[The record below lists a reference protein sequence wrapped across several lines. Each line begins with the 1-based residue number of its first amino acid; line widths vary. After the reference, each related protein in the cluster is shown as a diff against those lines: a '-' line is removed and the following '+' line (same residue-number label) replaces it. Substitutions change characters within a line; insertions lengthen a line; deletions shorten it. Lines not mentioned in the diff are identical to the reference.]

1 MMVTFVS
8 QCEKNALKKTRRVL
22 DAFANRIGDNT
33 WQTVITQDGLDTVKK
48 MLRKTA
54 SRSTAVSCHWIRSR
68 ARSQLLWVVGN
79 KSKFSL
85 EGVVPVNYTTINDLK
100 MDETKI
106 MSEVVYANT
115 QKQLLSEHLFAV
127 GTVASLL
134 VEQLFGSGQ
143 SGLKQAAF
151 VSGCLHDIGKLDP
164 EYRTWLEKTINKNEK
179 QVIELHEDGLHIDAA
194 KFSFEK
200 HPRHNEISLW
210 ICQFIDLS
218 PVLPNKKLFQLI
230 EHTVFWHH
238 AKPIRKD
245 EYLKLNDVHRKL
257 NATYKEK
264 GMQELV
270 AHTELLLKDVVK
282 LQNNYEHPRTNADFT
297 KCRIKYDED
306 LTSGFRK
313 TDLPQYKQYECEELF
328 KPYLNDI
335 NFNAKANIL
344 RACVISADR
353 QVSALSA
360 EELSN
365 YITTATLDL
374 LVEKTLQQ
382 HSNLTQ
388 QIQICLDGFEQTY
401 RGSERNQAQNATAK
415 ELLDVEHVAVLN
427 GPAGCGKTK
436 IALEWAKLSDA
447 KKVIWICPRV
457 QVCEGLY
464 HDLTS
469 NEYLPSGKLEI
480 CTGEFKYIN
489 NQGESE
495 LTPQGQEF
503 SGDIVLTTID
513 QVINSITTH
522 TNVTA
527 FTEFLNSHI
536 VFDEFHEYIP
546 MPAFNLL
553 FAELI
558 QAKKLMGSS
567 ANTLLVSATPNY
579 SFIENILEIAKQD
592 IKSIQSFNPSHYQI
606 NFELFDETQQNET
619 NPLFKAQP
627 KNTIVI
633 SNTATLAQQAFI
645 QNQVTENAIVFHG
658 KFKTKDK
665 QAIFNKV
672 YESFKAGG
680 TKEFDVLR
688 SGPIVQ
694 AALNITSLQM
704 TSEFTLA
711 ENFLQRLGRLDRF
724 GKSQTVNQYTVAV
737 PSMIPESNGKI
748 TCSCARFLNGN
759 NSYRSA
765 YAWYVFLQNHISEHP
780 LTINEIYQ
788 LYERFYQSSQGVA
801 AVEQDLIAG
810 LKESAKVIAAK
821 VHDPIRFIQKQ
832 KASDKKKLKKS
843 SLRGDSRFVQMVVM
857 EIESFDNF
865 TITDDYAMDWQES
878 DGDFANCYTESLTL
892 LRNTGI
898 IDYAAK
904 KHHQIDETS
913 PSKGITAK
921 NIGLRKQVLEGA
933 AVEPQ
938 HPIYLS
944 YTPSDLLTKLGEN
957 ECDESAIYYLKGTKQ
972 VIGAMPLNKIIQS

>member
-33 WQTVITQDGLDTVKK
+33 WQTVITEDGLQTVKR

-68 ARSQLLWVVGN
+68 SRSQFLWVVGN
-79 KSKFSL
+79 KSKFNL
-85 EGVVPVNYTTINDLK
+85 EGVVPVNYTEVNDIK

-127 GTVASLL
+127 GTVAALL
-134 VEQLFGSGQ
+134 IEQLFGSEQ
-143 SGLKQAAF
+143 SGLRQAAF

-164 EYRTWLEKTINKNEK
+164 EYRAWLEKAINKNKK
-179 QVIELHEDGLHIDAA
+179 QLVELQDDGVHIDAV

-210 ICQFIDLS
+210 LCQFIGLEA
-218 PVLPNKKLFQLI
+218 VLPNKGLVEYI
-230 EHTVFWHH
+230 EHTIFWHH

-245 EYLKLNDVHRKL
+245 EYIKINDVHRKL
-257 NATYKEK
+257 NVIYKDK
-264 GMQELV
+264 GIQELV
-270 AHTELLLKDVVK
+270 AHAELLLHDVVDI
-282 LQNNYEHPRTNADFT
+282 QNNYTQSNLSADFR
-297 KCRIKYDED
+297 KCSIKYSED

-313 TDLPQYKQYECEELF
+313 TELPCYKQYECEESF
-328 KPYLNDI
+328 KPYIDDI
-335 NFNAKANIL
+335 KFNSKTDIL
-344 RACVISADR
+344 RSCVISADR
-353 QVSALSA
+353 QISALSS

-365 YITTATLDL
+365 YIATGTLNL
-374 LVEKTLQQ
+374 LVEKTLKQE
-382 HSNLTQ
+382 SNLAQ
-388 QIQICLDGFEQTY
+388 QIQDCLAGFEQQY
-401 RGSERNQAQNATAK
+401 PNSKRNIEQAVTAK
-415 ELLDVEHVAVLN
+415 SLLDVEHVAVLN

-436 IALEWAKLSDA
+436 IALEWAKLSEA
-447 KKVIWICPRV
+447 KKIIWICPRV

-464 HDLTS
+464 QDLIS
-469 NEYLPSGKLEI
+469 DEYLPSGKIEI

-489 NQGESE
+489 NQGEQE
-495 LTPQGQEF
+495 LTLQGKEF

-513 QVINSITTH
+513 QIINSITTH
-522 TNVTA
+522 TNVTVL
-527 FTEFLNSHI
+527 TDFLNSHI

-553 FAELI
+553 FAELV
-558 QAKKLMGSS
+558 QAKKLMGSR

-579 SFIENILEIAKQD
+579 SFIKNILEIDNQD
-592 IKSIQSFNPSHYQI
+592 TKSIQSFNQSQYQI
-606 NFELFDETQQNET
+606 NFELFDEAQQDQN
-619 NPLFKAQP
+619 NPLFKVQP

-645 QNQVTENAIVFHG
+645 KNQTIENAIVFHG

-665 QAIFNKV
+665 QAIFSKV
-672 YESFKAGG
+672 YESFKAKGSR
-680 TKEFDVLR
+680 EFDVLR

-694 AALNITSLQM
+694 AALNITCSQM
-704 TSEFTLA
+704 TSEFTTA

-724 GKSQTVNQYTVAV
+724 SESQSINQYTVAIPKV
-737 PSMIPESNGKI
+737 IPESNGKI
-748 TCSCARFLNGN
+748 TCNCARFLNGS

-765 YAWYVFLQNHISEHP
+765 YAWYEFLQKNLPEQP

-788 LYERFYQSSQGVA
+788 LYESFYQSNQGQE
-801 AVEQDLIAG
+801 AVRLDLIAA
-810 LKESAKVIAAK
+810 LKESVKVIVAK
-821 VHDPIRFIQKQ
+821 VHDPIRFIKKQ

-857 EIESFDNF
+857 DIESFDNF
-865 TITDDYAMDWQES
+865 TITNEYAVDWRETDS
-878 DGDFANCYTESLTL
+878 DFSNCYTESLNL
-892 LRNTGI
+892 LRNAGI
-898 IDYAAK
+898 IDYVAK

-938 HPIYLS
+938 FPIYLS
-944 YTPSDLLTKLGEN
+944 YTPSDLLSKLGEN
-957 ECDESAIYYLKGTKQ
+957 ENDESAIYYLKGTKQ
-972 VIGAMPLNKIIQS
+972 VIGAMPFSKIIQS

>member
-54 SRSTAVSCHWIRSR
+54 SRSTAVSCHWIRTR
-68 ARSQLLWVVGN
+68 ARSQFLWVVGN
-79 KSKFSL
+79 KSKFNL
-85 EGVVPVNYTTINDLK
+85 EGVVPVNYTIVNDVK

-127 GTVASLL
+127 GTLAALII
-134 VEQLFGSGQ
+134 EQLFGSNQ
-143 SGLKQAAF
+143 PGLKQAAF

-164 EYRTWLEKTINKNEK
+164 EYRAWLEKAINKNKK
-179 QVIELHEDGLHIDAA
+179 QGIETQEDGLHIDTA

-210 ICQFIDLS
+210 LCQFIDLA
-218 PVLPNKKLFQLI
+218 PVLPNKKLI
-230 EHTVFWHH
+230 PYVEHTVYWHH

-245 EYLKLNDVHRKL
+245 EYVKINDVHRKL
-257 NATYKEK
+257 NAIYKEK

-270 AHTELLLKDVVK
+270 EHTKHLLNEVVEINNNYAHTIV
-282 LQNNYEHPRTNADFT
+282 NADFT
-297 KCRIKYDED
+297 KSTIKYDED
-306 LTSGFRK
+306 LTSGFRN
-313 TDLPQYKQYECEELF
+313 TDLPYYKQYVCEESF
-328 KPYLNDI
+328 QPYIKDI
-335 NFNAKANIL
+335 NLNAKANIL

-353 QVSALSA
+353 QISALSVQD
-360 EELSN
+360 LSN
-365 YITTATLDL
+365 YIATSTLDL

-382 HSNLTQ
+382 QSNLTQ
-388 QIQICLDGFEQTY
+388 QIRDCLLGFEQRY
-401 RGSERNQAQNATAK
+401 PNSERNQAQNATAK
-415 ELLDVEHVAVLN
+415 ELLDVEQVAVLN

-436 IALEWAKLSDA
+436 IALEWAKLSEA
-447 KKVIWICPRV
+447 NKIIWVCPRV

-464 HDLTS
+464 QDLTS
-469 NEYLPSGKLEI
+469 NEYLPSGKVEI
-480 CTGEFKYIN
+480 CTGEFKYVN

-527 FTEFLNSHI
+527 FTDFLNSHI

-553 FAELI
+553 FAELV
-558 QAKKLMGSS
+558 QAKKLMSSS

-579 SFIENILEIAKQD
+579 SFIESILEIDKQD
-592 IKSIQSFNPSHYQI
+592 IKSIPSFNPSHYQI
-606 NFELFDETQQNET
+606 NFELFDESQQNET
-619 NPLFKAQP
+619 NPLFKTQP

-645 QNQVTENAIVFHG
+645 QNQAAENAIVFHG

-665 QAIFNKV
+665 LAIFNKV

-694 AALNITSLQM
+694 AALNITCSHM

-724 GKSQTVNQYTVAV
+724 GQSQIVNQYTVAV
-737 PSMIPESNGKI
+737 PSVIPESNGKI
-748 TCSCARFLNGN
+748 TCNCARFLNGN
-759 NSYRSA
+759 NSYLSA
-765 YAWYVFLQNHISEHP
+765 YAWYVFLQNHISEQS

-788 LYERFYQSSQGVA
+788 LYERFYQSSQGLA
-801 AVEQDLIAG
+801 AVEQDLLAA

-821 VHDPIRFIQKQ
+821 LHDPIRFIKKQ

-857 EIESFDNF
+857 DIETFDNF
-865 TITDDYAMDWQES
+865 TITDDYAIDWQES
-878 DGDFANCYTESLTL
+878 DCDFANCYTESLNL

-957 ECDESAIYYLKGTKQ
+957 EGDESAIYYLKGTKQ
-972 VIGAMPLNKIIQS
+972 VIGAMPINKIIQS

>member
-8 QCEKNALKKTRRVL
+8 QCEKNALKKTRRIL

-68 ARSQLLWVVGN
+68 ARSQFLWVVGN
-79 KSKFSL
+79 KNKFNL
-85 EGVVPVNYTTINDLK
+85 EGVVPVNYTTVNDTK

-106 MSEVVYANT
+106 MSEIVYANT
-115 QKQLLSEHLFAV
+115 QKQLLSEHLFGV
-127 GTVASLL
+127 GSVAALI
-134 VEQLFGSGQ
+134 VEKLFGSEQ
-143 SGLKQAAF
+143 TGLKQAAF
-151 VSGCLHDIGKLDP
+151 VGGCLHDIGKLDP
-164 EYRTWLEKTINKNEK
+164 EYRAWIEKAISKNKK
-179 QVIELHEDGLHIDAA
+179 QIIEQEEDGLHIDTA

-210 ICQFIDLS
+210 LCQFIDLT
-218 PVLPNKKLFQLI
+218 PILPNKKLNQYI
-230 EHTVFWHH
+230 EHAVYWHH

-245 EYLKLNDVHRKL
+245 EYVKINDVHRKL

-270 AHTELLLKDVVK
+270 VHTELLLNEVVEIQK
-282 LQNNYEHPRTNADFT
+282 NYALATIDADFT

-306 LTSGFRK
+306 LASDFRK
-313 TDLPQYKQYECEELF
+313 IDLPHYKQYQLEESF
-328 KPYLNDI
+328 KPYINDI
-335 NFNAKANIL
+335 NFNAKADIL

-353 QVSALSA
+353 QVSALSTQ
-360 EELSN
+360 ELSN
-365 YITTATLDL
+365 YIATGTLDL

-382 HSNLTQ
+382 QSDITQ
-388 QIQICLDGFEQTY
+388 QIHDCLTGFEEKY
-401 RGSERNQAQNATAK
+401 PNSERNIEQTATAK
-415 ELLDVEHVAVLN
+415 SLLDIEHIAVLN

-436 IALEWAKLSDA
+436 IALEWAKLSEA
-447 KKVIWICPRV
+447 NKIIWICPRV

-464 HDLTS
+464 QDLTS
-469 NEYLPSGKLEI
+469 DEYLSSSKIEI
-480 CTGEFKYIN
+480 CTGELKFIN
-489 NQGESE
+489 NQGEQE

-522 TNVTA
+522 TNVTT
-527 FTEFLNSHI
+527 FTDFLNSHV

-553 FAELI
+553 FAELV
-558 QAKKLMGSS
+558 QAKKLMGRS

-579 SFIENILEIAKQD
+579 SFIENVLEIDKQD
-592 IKSIQSFNPSHYQI
+592 IKSIHSFNPSYYQI
-606 NFELFDETQQNET
+606 NFALFDETLQNET
-619 NPLFKAQP
+619 NPLFKRQP

-645 QNQVTENAIVFHG
+645 QNQATENAIVFHG

-680 TKEFDVLR
+680 TQTFDVLR

-694 AALNITSLQM
+694 AALNITCSQM

-724 GKSQTVNQYTVAV
+724 GTSQTVNQYTVAV
-737 PSMIPESNGKI
+737 PSVIPESNGKI
-748 TCSCARFLNGN
+748 TCNCARFLNAN

-765 YAWYVFLQNHISEHP
+765 FAWYEFLQNNLTEQP

-788 LYERFYQSSQGVA
+788 LYEAFYQSNQGQA
-801 AVEQDLIAG
+801 AVEQDLITA
-810 LKESAKVIAAK
+810 LKESVKVIVAK
-821 VHDPIRFIQKQ
+821 VHDPIRFIKKQ

-857 EIESFDNF
+857 NIESFQNF
-865 TITDDYAMDWQES
+865 TITNEYAFDWQET
-878 DGDFANCYTESLTL
+878 DNDFSNCYTESLSL

-898 IDYAAK
+898 IDYVAK

-921 NIGLRKQVLEGA
+921 NIGLRKLVLEGA

-938 HPIYLS
+938 FPIYLS

-957 ECDESAIYYLKGTKQ
+957 EGDDAAIYYLKGINQ
-972 VIGAMPLNKIIQS
+972 VIGAMSLNKIIQS